1 MAGGANHD
9 RPTGSLSVDLA
20 FVWFYDVK
28 DYVSGKSMH
37 ELLSS
42 FVCLHSRQHFPFR
55 ILSLVLSFFTVYTVF
70 LFGLNKKNEACMLIR
85 QWKKYC
91 IDCFIYSL
99 VIRAYE
105 LACTVLFSVS
115 FSSDR
120 WMRLEIHR
128 SRGRRLWLCPVTCY
142 PLPAAV
148 TPDKS
153 TSRSFPRSSPRGP
166 AGRGDTTAPLI
177 YAFDVF
183 FC

>member
-1 MAGGANHD
+1 
-9 RPTGSLSVDLA
+9 
-20 FVWFYDVK
+20 
-28 DYVSGKSMH
+28 MH

-128 SRGRRLWLCPVTCY
+128 SRGRRLWLCPVTPCRQQPRPTSQ
-142 PLPAAV
+142 PLDLSPAARHV
-148 TPDKS
+148 GPPDAATPRRLWS
-153 TSRSFPRSSPRGP
+153 LLLTCFFANVSR
-166 AGRGDTTAPLI
+166 GRERRRRWRW
-177 YAFDVF
+177 
-183 FC
+183 